1 MLDDFISK
9 ANDFGKKG
17 IPFLFL
23 IDFEMRKPYICKLK
37 EAKNEEILFKVGEKT
52 NFPAYSIKKPIK
64 IKWDIHPIPF
74 NAYLETF
81 ETVMAEIKKGNTYL
95 LNLTFPTLVKTNLS
109 LLNMFT
115 ISSNAPY
122 KLYFKDK
129 FTLFSPE
136 CFVKT
141 SCNYI
146 YTYPMKGTI
155 DANIANAKHAI
166 LNDPKEGREHNTVV
180 DLLRNDLAIVSKEV
194 EVTKFRFVSE
204 ISTNKG
210 KILQVSSKIRG
221 LLRRDWRSRIGDIL
235 VKLLPAGSISGAP
248 KKKTIEIIKKAEKI
262 ERGYYTGIFGIF
274 NGKELE
280 SAVNIRYIE
289 KKDGKML
296 FRSGGGI
303 TYLSDPIKEYEEMIK
318 KVYLPK

>member
-9 ANDFGKKG
+9 ANNFGKKG

-23 IDFEMRKPYICKLK
+23 LDFEMRKPYICRLS
-37 EAKNEEILFKVGEKT
+37 ETKNKGILFKVRKET
-52 NFPAYSIKKPIK
+52 NFTAHSIRKSLE
-64 IKWDIHPIPF
+64 IKWNVYPVSF
-74 NAYLETF
+74 NRYLEAF
-81 ETVMAEIKKGNTYL
+81 EIIMAEIKKGNTYL

-109 LLNMFT
+109 LLDIF
-115 ISSNAPY
+115 IISNAPY

-141 SCNYI
+141 SCGYI
-146 YTYPMKGTI
+146 YAYPMKGTI
-155 DANIANAKHAI
+155 DANIANAKHVI
-166 LNDPKEGREHNTVV
+166 LNDPKEEREHNTVV

-210 KILQVSSKIRG
+210 KILQVSSEIRG
-221 LLRRDWRSRIGDIL
+221 LLCRDWRSRIGDIL

-248 KKKTIEIIKKAEKI
+248 KKKTMEIIKKAEKI

-280 SAVNIRYIE
+280 SAVNIRYVE
-289 KKDGKML
+289 KKNGDTF